1 VALDGLGLSHH
12 PQKRNPG
19 RMDIADFNLVSVHK
33 YSSQEPYQ
41 VQRSAKKCL
50 KASRGH
56 SSPQF
61 LRN

>member
-12 PQKRNPG
+12 LQERNPG
-19 RMDIADFNLVSVHK
+19 RMDIADFNLVPVHT

-50 KASRGH
+50 KISRGN
-56 SSPQF
+56 SSSQS